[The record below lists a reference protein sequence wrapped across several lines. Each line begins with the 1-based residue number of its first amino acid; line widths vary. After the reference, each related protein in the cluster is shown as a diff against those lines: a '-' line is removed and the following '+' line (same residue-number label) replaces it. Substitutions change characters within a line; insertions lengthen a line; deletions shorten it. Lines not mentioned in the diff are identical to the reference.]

1 MLLFPLHIKQQ
12 NGLLHY
18 TPLRKAQMIYFKCLL
33 KLPIFQSFIL
43 LSNGKENVPGIKRK
57 MWFEKTACKN
67 VTLLKGMH
75 FKINQM
81 HRIIFPFF
89 S

>member
-33 KLPIFQSFIL
+33 KLPIFQSLFYYQM
-43 LSNGKENVPGIKRK
+43 GKK
-57 MWFEKTACKN
+57 MFQESREKCG
-67 VTLLKGMH
+67 LKKLPAKM
-75 FKINQM
+75 
-81 HRIIFPFF
+81 
-89 S
+89 